1 MNKTFS
7 KIALVTML
15 LAQINPVFA
24 VTSTESSKSELDYQ
38 PKSEEIV
45 VAGFFRPF
53 KTLINDADS
62 IHYRIDRMRRR
73 EERRRRR
80 REIRRRRKE
89 LRKEMRRRRKQ
100 LEAARKAATERQ
112 IQEAQRR
119 RRYFDS
125 LSPEQ
130 KQAYIKQQQQLRQRQ
145 TAAQL
150 FMLGLFTNFLVNG
163 NGSSSRQQTSQT
175 VYKLEYQAPRQ
186 NNHIHIYKK

>member
-1 MNKTFS
+1 MNRTFS
-7 KIALVTML
+7 KIALVTIL
-15 LAQINPVFA
+15 LANINPVFA
-24 VTSTESSKSELDYQ
+24 LTSIESSKSELEYQ
-38 PKSEEIV
+38 PKSQEIV
-45 VAGFFRPF
+45 VAGLFRRF
-53 KTLINDADS
+53 KRLINDADG
-62 IHYRIDRMRRR
+62 IHYKIDRMRRR

-80 REIRRRRKE
+80 REMRIRRKE
-89 LRKEMRRRRKQ
+89 LRKEMKRRRKQ

-150 FMLGLFTNFLVNG
+150 FMLGLFANFLVNS
-163 NGSSSRQQTSQT
+163 NGSSSRQQTQT

-186 NNHIHIYKK
+186 NNHFHIYKK